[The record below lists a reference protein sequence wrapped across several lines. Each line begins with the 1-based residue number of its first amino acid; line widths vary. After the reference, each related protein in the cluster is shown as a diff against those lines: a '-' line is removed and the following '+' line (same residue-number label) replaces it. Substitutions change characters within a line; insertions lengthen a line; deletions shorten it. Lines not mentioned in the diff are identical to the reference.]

1 MKVAERLDTASGVFF
16 FLGFVVSQLQHSPFV
31 FIAALS
37 NLAALFFYSI
47 GYTLW
52 LAACQL
58 YPNYP
63 PHKDRWYG
71 FIEIKNQH
79 RIAVILGALA
89 IGCCVAG
96 IFIPALL
103 VPASWLFFASNLI
116 WCIAEYHK
124 HKLLQNSSAAETAYM
139 QYTVISTIMTLVP
152 AIGATISLFFPPAAL
167 LTFIISTTLGV
178 TLGSLSLYCWLEYA
192 LDKENKSDS
201 ESYHILTN
209 SLEVEN
215 LSPSTPNHKPL
226 QENYAPLWQAETK
239 PHSPQTP
246 VISSPTNREFTL

>member
-1 MKVAERLDTASGVFF
+1 MKIAERLDTASGVFF

-31 FIAALS
+31 FVAALS

-47 GYTLW
+47 GYSLW

-63 PHKDRWYG
+63 RQKDHWYG
-71 FIEIKNQH
+71 FIEVKNQH
-79 RIAVILGALA
+79 RIAAILGAIA

-96 IFIPALL
+96 IFITALL

-124 HKLLQNSSAAETAYM
+124 HQLLQNSSQAEIAYM

-178 TLGSLSLYCWLEYA
+178 TLGSLSLYCWLEYT
-192 LDKENKSDS
+192 LDREDKSDA
-201 ESYHILTN
+201 ESYQILTN
-209 SLEVEN
+209 SLEMEK
-215 LSPSTPNHKPL
+215 LSPSTPNPKPL
-226 QENYAPLWQAETK
+226 QENYDSLWQAKTK
-239 PHSPQTP
+239 PTPQQIT
-246 VISSPTNREFTL
+246 VISPPINPQFTL